1 MGAGHDHGHGGGR
14 SRSTRPLALTLGL
27 AASYMVAEVIGG
39 LWTNSLALL
48 ADAGHMLSDVAA
60 LALALFAIWIA
71 KRPPDP
77 RRTYGYYRAEILAAL
92 ANGATLVAIAL
103 FIGVEAWER
112 FREPREVQGGAMMV
126 IAAGGLIV
134 NVAGLLILRGQR
146 NESLNVRGA
155 WLHVFTDMLG
165 SVQAIIAGALIWA
178 FGWNWVDP
186 VASLLISLLV
196 IYSSWHLL
204 KEATAVLME
213 GAPGNIDVD
222 EVRETLRAS
231 EGVAAVHDLHVWTIS
246 SGLVAL
252 SAHVIAESGATV
264 QVAALRAAVHERF
277 GIDHVTLQVEA
288 PGQEQSCQHC

>member
-1 MGAGHDHGHGGGR
+1 
-14 SRSTRPLALTLGL
+14 
-27 AASYMVAEVIGG
+27 V
-39 LWTNSLALL
+39 
-48 ADAGHMLSDVAA
+48 
-60 LALALFAIWIA
+60 
-71 KRPPDP
+71 
-77 RRTYGYYRAEILAAL
+77 
-92 ANGATLVAIAL
+92 
-103 FIGVEAWER
+103 
-112 FREPREVQGGAMMV
+112 VQGGAMMV
-126 IAAGGLIV
+126 IAAGGLVV

-231 EGVAAVHDLHVWTIS
+231 QGVAAVHDLHVWTIS

-264 QVAALRAAVHERF
+264 QIAALRAAVHERF
-277 GIDHVTLQVEA
+277 GIGHVTLQVEA
-288 PGQEQSCQHC
+288 PGEEQSCQHC

>member
-112 FREPREVQGGAMMV
+112 FREPRVVQGGAMMV
-126 IAAGGLIV
+126 IAAGGLVV

-155 WLHVFTDMLG
+155 WLHVFTDMLC
-165 SVQAIIAGALIWA
+165 SVPA
-178 FGWNWVDP
+178 
-186 VASLLISLLV
+186 
-196 IYSSWHLL
+196 
-204 KEATAVLME
+204 
-213 GAPGNIDVD
+213 
-222 EVRETLRAS
+222 
-231 EGVAAVHDLHVWTIS
+231 
-246 SGLVAL
+246 
-252 SAHVIAESGATV
+252 
-264 QVAALRAAVHERF
+264 
-277 GIDHVTLQVEA
+277 
-288 PGQEQSCQHC
+288 